1 MKTRHLIAAVIAL
14 SAITTVGSA
23 FADRPTEDPIAVSTK
38 TRAEV
43 RAELEQARAEGK
55 LLSDYGY
62 RDEMRRGE
70 MSGAAGVAGSRY
82 SGLTREEVKA
92 EVEHARAE
100 GKLLSDYE
108 YRDKLR
114 RGNAP

>member
-14 SAITTVGSA
+14 SAISVGGSA
-23 FADRPTEDPIAVSTK
+23 FADRPSDEPIAVSTK

-70 MSGAAGVAGSRY
+70 MGAAGVAGSRY
-82 SGLTREEVKA
+82 SGRTREEVRA
-92 EVEHARAE
+92 ELEQARTE